1 MKNTLTGIPGLLL
14 LWRAVLR
21 RVHKHLKRE
30 VKASRLVIY
39 MVGEEEEGSFLSED
53 DEDEI
58 EAKEKA
64 KGRRKAVDL
73 LLLKLMQLKQ
83 PGWHE
88 GLLAGLK
95 QEVPKVVP
103 VVTQARDDLLK
114 ETWFRYMPI
123 SSTENE
129 HQCTGEF
136 YILCATMLL

>member
-1 MKNTLTGIPGLLL
+1 
-14 LWRAVLR
+14 
-21 RVHKHLKRE
+21 
-30 VKASRLVIY
+30 

-95 QEVPKVVP
+95 QEVPKLVP

-114 ETWFRYMPI
+114 DTWFRHMPI
-123 SSTENE
+123 SATENE

-136 YILCATMLL
+136 TFHVRQCCCEVDIILKMEVTSWEWNICRYC

>member
-1 MKNTLTGIPGLLL
+1 
-14 LWRAVLR
+14 
-21 RVHKHLKRE
+21 
-30 VKASRLVIY
+30 

-64 KGRRKAVDL
+64 EGRRKAVDL
-73 LLLKLMQLKQ
+73 LLLKLMQLMA
-83 PGWHE
+83 GWHE

-95 QEVPKVVP
+95 QEVPKLVP

-114 ETWFRYMPI
+114 ETWFRHMPI

-136 YILCATMLL
+136 YISCATMLLWGRHYFENGSYIMGMEHLQPLLTLFFFKTSTAF